1 MFNIIFFGQ
10 DQEHYD
16 LPSTLLGKSEVINV
30 LNCKEAEELYTLY
43 KSNEIHLILMEVR
56 QNAEQRK
63 HLVQSL
69 QALRIIDSPIIL
81 FNVANLLEYHDLY
94 DCGVLQ
100 ILP

>member
-43 KSNEIHLILMEVR
+43 TLYKSNEIHLILW
-56 QNAEQRK
+56 K
-63 HLVQSL
+63 CGITQSSVS
-69 QALRIIDSPIIL
+69 IS
-81 FNVANLLEYHDLY
+81 FNHYRLY
-94 DCGVLQ
+94 G
-100 ILP
+100 